1 MSTGTDYFAIR
12 TIARVD
18 ARQIRISG
26 DLILKGDSK
35 EAISWEIPASHSSGD
50 STVKPPARM
59 PSPREIKWRLPGR
72 DSEFY
77 DRVKTYAG
85 AVGYSTIERDDP
97 A

>member
-1 MSTGTDYFAIR
+1 MSNGKDTFAIR

-26 DLILKGDSK
+26 DLILKGDTK
-35 EAISWEIPASHSSGD
+35 EAISWEIPANHSSGD

-59 PSPREIKWRLPGR
+59 PSPREITWRLPGR

-77 DRVKTYAG
+77 ERVKAYAG
-85 AVGYSTIERDDP
+85 AVGYGTVERDDP